1 MTTHFVDVFFGT
13 PLNRSATNFSI
24 QDAVASD
31 ARLDVSSAVSS
42 DVLVL
47 DVAPFSLLVLL
58 LEAHFG
64 VSTRTRWN
72 QAAVYLVQE
81 VTCCSLCFTCCVHH
95 SLFACQSC

>member
-1 MTTHFVDVFFGT
+1 MKT
-13 PLNRSATNFSI
+13 

-31 ARLDVSSAVSS
+31 ARLDVSSAVSGE
-42 DVLVL
+42 VLVL

-64 VSTRTRWN
+64 VPTVTPWR
-72 QAAVYLVQE
+72 QAALDFVQE
-81 VTCCSLCFTCCVHH
+81 VTCCSLCFMCCVHH